1 MPLTRIIAVSMLA
14 TLISTL
20 FTLPAFAAANELDV
34 TTSSSVPKLLPAGTF
49 SYTVTVTNNS
59 GVAADTI
66 DFTDTVTNGRM
77 TAATPPAGTTC
88 DAIAGNVATT
98 CHTAALA
105 DTASVTVTFSVTAP
119 VTIGTVTNTVS
130 AVSDTQGD
138 VVSGSST
145 LVATTTVE
153 NADLQ
158 VTKTHA
164 PVVVNPGDSFTYTI
178 AIKDNGPSI
187 ASNVVLTDA
196 APTNITFGT
205 VTILSSDAVVQTC
218 PGMTTTLLSCT
229 LSQPIAPG
237 TTVTFTVPATL
248 ASSSTG
254 PVSNTASV
262 SSATLDSVSA
272 NNTSTD
278 VVAAP
283 LADVGVAIAV
293 DPTTAVPGGT
303 VTYTVTVTN
312 LSTTTDATN
321 VVVTDAL
328 PAGLTAP
335 AGSTTTTIGTAAFA
349 SNTWTWTIPT
359 LVKPTAPATSTVVS
373 ASFDAVVDPTTT
385 LTTITNTVSV
395 LGTETDPVTTNNT
408 ASVDLTIVALVSDLD
423 ITTAVDNS
431 KPDQGDTIA
440 IGIQVSNHG
449 PDDATNVVFKD
460 VLPTGLKYKSCTGCS
475 GRSSRRS
482 WTGTFTTASI
492 PTDFAVTVILH
503 VTVQASDGV
512 LKNVAS
518 VVSSDQSD
526 PDGTNDKDALNISIG
541 GTNGS
546 GSGSGGGTTS
556 GTSGGSTTAFTGS
569 TVDQLT
575 PWFMLLFTLGL
586 IALEWARRMRP
597 VSPIGSTYGFDVP
610 F

>member
-1 MPLTRIIAVSMLA
+1 MLA

-20 FTLPAFAAANELDV
+20 FALPANAAANELDV
-34 TTSSSVPKLLPAGTF
+34 TTSSSAPRVLPAGTF

-59 GVAADTI
+59 GVDADTI
-66 DFTDTVTNGRM
+66 DFTDTVTNGTM
-77 TAATPPAGTTC
+77 TLATPPAGTTC
-88 DAIAGNVATT
+88 DAISGNVATT
-98 CHTAALA
+98 CHTVALV
-105 DTASVTVTFSVTAP
+105 DTAAVTVTFSVTAP

-138 VVSGSST
+138 AVSGGST

-164 PVVVNPGDSFTYTI
+164 PVVVNPGDFFTYTI
-178 AIKDNGPSI
+178 AIKNNGPSN
-187 ASNVVLTDA
+187 ASAVLLTDT
-196 APTNITFGT
+196 APANITFGT
-205 VTILSSDAVVQTC
+205 VTIVSSDAVVQTC
-218 PGMTTTLLSCT
+218 PGMTSTSLTCT
-229 LSQPIAPG
+229 LSQPVAPG

-248 ASSSTG
+248 SASSTG
-254 PVSNTASV
+254 PVSNTATV
-262 SSATLDSVSA
+262 SSGTLDAVSA
-272 NNTSTD
+272 NNASTD
-278 VVAAP
+278 IVAAP
-283 LADVGVAIAV
+283 VVDLGVAIAV
-293 DPTTAVPGGT
+293 DPTTAAPGGT

-312 LSTTTDATN
+312 LSTTTDSTN

-335 AGSTTTTIGTAAFA
+335 AGATTTTTGTAVFA

-359 LVKPTAPATSTVVS
+359 LAKPTAPATSTVVS
-373 ASFDAVVDPTTT
+373 ASFDAVVGPATT
-385 LTTITNTVSV
+385 LTTITNTVAV
-395 LGTETDPVTTNNT
+395 TATETDPVTTNNT

-423 ITTAVDNS
+423 IATAVDNS

-482 WTGTFTTASI
+482 WTGTFTAASI
-492 PTDFAVTVILH
+492 PTDSAVTVILH

-512 LKNVAS
+512 LKNIAS

-546 GSGSGGGTTS
+546 GSGGGTTS

-569 TVDQLT
+569 TVGQLT

-586 IALEWARRMRP
+586 IALEWTRRMRP